1 MDQEG
6 RAAPGKLGVALQGGQ
21 IDSSPLPSLL
31 PRTALKGWCKAAQEQ
46 LEPGHGEGKQQWG
59 EGRPTAPSF
68 GEQSS
73 GAGES
78 SHLGEGEGRAEAH
91 SGGRGE
97 MPPVGGGE
105 GERGQ
110 GRGTEGWGRGLGVGQ
125 ELGAEGRERGL
136 AGERLMTA
144 QSDTGGGAGEVT
156 DRRGARGADNAEG
169 GGRAGPVTCQASR
182 PRA

>member
-97 MPPVGGGE
+97 MPPVGGG
-105 GERGQ
+105 
-110 GRGTEGWGRGLGVGQ
+110 GRGNGARAVGQ
-125 ELGAEGRERGL
+125 RG
-136 AGERLMTA
+136 
-144 QSDTGGGAGEVT
+144 GGGAWV
-156 DRRGARGADNAEG
+156 
-169 GGRAGPVTCQASR
+169 
-182 PRA
+182 